1 MLFLKLYK
9 HDCSF
14 YFQIMPH
21 FSDLPIAIK
30 TVMELT
36 SVHGVKDKNHML
48 RADDVINILPMEL
61 KTYKITLR

>member
-1 MLFLKLYK
+1 
-9 HDCSF
+9 
-14 YFQIMPH
+14 MPH